1 MKNREELKAKLKEMS
16 DDEIVDMMI
25 EKQKVQAEL
34 DYLKEQISLLKK
46 SRYASK
52 SEQVPS
58 IQLNLFNEMEDV
70 QDHPAEEAE
79 VITKKVKN
87 KKKKEMDLSK
97 LPKKIIEHILE
108 VKICADCGSE
118 MKELSPEIVDVLK
131 YHPARY
137 YVERHIIHQYVC
149 RHCSEEINEDG
160 EIKAKIVSAPNTEK
174 RLIKGSLASASVV
187 AGLAFNK
194 FVSGTPLYRQEQEL
208 KRRGVPISR
217 ASMSNWMMRCSDDYL
232 KPLYELMKKD
242 IRSCEHIHMDE
253 TTVTVLEE
261 KAERTGK
268 NYMWLMCS
276 GKWEEQQMAIYCYH
290 KNREHAF
297 AKEMIGEDYSG
308 KIHCDGYEAYEK
320 FEKATPLG
328 CMAHFRR
335 YVYEAYEL
343 DAGSKIKNRTEL
355 QEYAKTH
362 EAFGILNHILSEV
375 KYLFECE
382 SNYIKDKL
390 TPEEIYTKR
399 QDEQKE
405 RLEGLFVYLD
415 EHQTHF
421 TKQSK
426 AGKAIQYGLNQK
438 EKLMNYLNDGE
449 AEISN
454 NRAERSVKP
463 FVMGRKAWLFSNT
476 ISGAESS
483 SIYYSLIESAKMNGL
498 DIEAYLTYIF
508 ETLKQID
515 HPTEA
520 DYRKVLPYS
529 QELPEILKVK
539 SK

>member
-52 SEQVPS
+52 SQQVPS

-131 YHPARY
+131 
-137 YVERHIIHQYVC
+137 ISSCKILC
-149 RHCSEEINEDG
+149 RTSHHTSICMQTLSEEINEDG

-242 IRSCEHIHMDE
+242 IAAVNISIWMKQQ
-253 TTVTVLEE
+253 LPFLKK

-268 NYMWLMCS
+268 DYMWLMCS

-320 FEKATPLG
+320 FEKATPGSG

-343 DAGSKIKNRTEL
+343 DAGSKIKSRTEL

-362 EAFGILNHILSEV
+362 EAFG
-375 KYLFECE
+375 
-382 SNYIKDKL
+382 
-390 TPEEIYTKR
+390 
-399 QDEQKE
+399 
-405 RLEGLFVYLD
+405 
-415 EHQTHF
+415 
-421 TKQSK
+421 
-426 AGKAIQYGLNQK
+426 
-438 EKLMNYLNDGE
+438 
-449 AEISN
+449 
-454 NRAERSVKP
+454 
-463 FVMGRKAWLFSNT
+463 
-476 ISGAESS
+476 
-483 SIYYSLIESAKMNGL
+483 YS
-498 DIEAYLTYIF
+498 
-508 ETLKQID
+508 
-515 HPTEA
+515 
-520 DYRKVLPYS
+520 
-529 QELPEILKVK
+529 
-539 SK
+539 